1 LALGLGLLLGGTLGE
16 EVIVK
21 EQVQMLDQLEALYT
35 RAKDD
40 NTKLHKQSTE
50 LRQRTSELE
59 QMMNQMGHHYVQDRL
74 AGKKIAILHME
85 PLDLSPLLTV
95 LQKAGAEVTSTML
108 ITNTN
113 GLLDRATVA
122 GLDEAIGV
130 DAKTDQ
136 KIRQQRLADAL
147 VRDLFFPSEQTVLEH
162 LQETK
167 SVTVNGI
174 LGSKPDAV
182 VLVGGASE
190 KSVTRLQQF
199 DLPLLRAL
207 KSQDVNVIATEASA
221 VQRSAIRY
229 YRDYSVSTV
238 DNIDQVTGMIA
249 LIDVLSGAKG
259 HYGVKKSAE
268 ALLPKSTT
276 AKEVIAP

>member
-1 LALGLGLLLGGTLGE
+1 MLLGGTLGE